1 MATVLPLA
9 NPKIIGSQATNSF
22 EPSVGTICSGVKVQS
37 ATVETQLTQAVL
49 SSTMPAAVG

>member
-1 MATVLPLA
+1 MLPLA
-9 NPKIIGSQATNSF
+9 KPRIIGSQATNSF

-37 ATVETQLTQAVL
+37 ATDETQLTQAVL